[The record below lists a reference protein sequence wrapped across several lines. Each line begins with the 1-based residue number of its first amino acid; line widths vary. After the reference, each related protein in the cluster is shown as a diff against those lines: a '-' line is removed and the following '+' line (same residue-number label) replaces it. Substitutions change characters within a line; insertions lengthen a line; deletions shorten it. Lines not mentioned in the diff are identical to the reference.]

1 MKHSDHRRGLVPACG
16 YSMCGWDDQH
26 PHPSSS
32 TEGFMGFSGVSQ
44 RGFSITVT
52 IVLTGMMSCFCVT
65 DEAPS
70 TCNVF
75 LTEGGLELFM
85 KLLQL
90 TDGEE
95 TDNHV
100 QVETKILGLLVISLY
115 HFEAI
120 GIYWLVWIVCLL
132 APQWQQSLCTVLRYL
147 HVCSVGGVCSTFNGV
162 LGQWRGL

>member
-1 MKHSDHRRGLVPACG
+1 
-16 YSMCGWDDQH
+16 MC
-26 PHPSSS
+26 
-32 TEGFMGFSGVSQ
+32 FSGVPHK
-44 RGFSITVT
+44 VNAEDHC
-52 IVLTGMMSCFCVT
+52 VVKLPCFMPS

-100 QVETKILGLLVISLY
+100 QVETKILGLLVNVDGCCY
-115 HFEAI
+115 
-120 GIYWLVWIVCLL
+120 
-132 APQWQQSLCTVLRYL
+132 
-147 HVCSVGGVCSTFNGV
+147 
-162 LGQWRGL
+162 